1 MSLQKIALNAW
12 DQNILLTVLVELTY
26 RCNLDCFFCYN
37 DRNLAGT
44 PLSTGQY
51 FHLFEDLRDMQVL
64 NLTLSGGEPLA
75 HPDFFAIGAKARE
88 LGFVTR
94 IKSNGHAL
102 NARIARRIR
111 DEIDPF
117 GIDISLHGATAET
130 HDRQTRVPGS
140 FDRLLRNLDILQ
152 ALGLRFR
159 INTTLTAWNE
169 HELEAIYELVD
180 SWGVRLNLGTTVT
193 ARDDG
198 DQAPLDIAPSA
209 AAMSAT
215 FRLQLERAAAAGNG
229 SMPGMGDPAPD
240 SAQSAKPSKQ
250 CGTGSSTLTIDPVG
264 NILPCVQWR
273 RPVGNLHRDRVSDIW
288 SDSPELEDVRNTAIA
303 ARKLVEN
310 QGRGGRLMSYCIGE
324 AVCQTNSPLSVY
336 DNARRQ
342 MDSRLKIL
350 IK

>member
-12 DQNILLTVLVELTY
+12 NQNILLSVLVELTY
-26 RCNLDCFFCYN
+26 RCNLDCFYCYN
-37 DRNLAGT
+37 DRNLPGT

-51 FHLFEDLRDMQVL
+51 FRLFEDLRDMQVL
-64 NLTLSGGEPLA
+64 NLILSGGEPLA

-88 LGFVTR
+88 LGFVT
-94 IKSNGHAL
+94 
-102 NARIARRIR
+102 RIARRIR

-169 HELEAIYELVD
+169 HELEAIHELVD
-180 SWGVRLNLGTTVT
+180 SWGVRLNLGTTVV

-198 DQAPLDIAPSA
+198 DQAPLDIAPSSVA
-209 AAMSAT
+209 ISET

-240 SAQSAKPSKQ
+240 SAQSPKQTKQ

-273 RPVGNLHRDRVSDIW
+273 RPVGNLHHDRISDIW

-303 ARKLVEN
+303 ARKLVDEH
-310 QGRGGRLMSYCIGE
+310 GSGGRLMSYCIGE
-324 AVCQTNSPLSVY
+324 AVCQTNSPLTVY
-336 DNARRQ
+336 ENARRH

-350 IK
+350 VK